1 MNARDDDA
9 DREQGFLGRWI
20 KRKAEVRDKAV
31 VETDESDEAG
41 SPVSG
46 ASKAEGAPG
55 EAPASEPVFDLS
67 TLPKLDEITAQTNIT
82 DFMRREVPAA
92 LRNAAL
98 RQAWAIDPAIRD
110 YVNPAREYAYDW
122 NIPGGVPGNGPI
134 EAGFDALKQVAEAFS
149 KPQGDHPFDLGED
162 TVVRSQEEVAA
173 LAEEPEP
180 ASPVRMSDAKMVA
193 QNTVNENK
201 NIIPDDVDEDR
212 STVSQETAPLRR
224 RHGGAAP
231 V

>member
-1 MNARDDDA
+1 MSARDDDA

-20 KRKAEVRDKAV
+20 KRKAEVRDHSEA
-31 VETDESDEAG
+31 ETEAKEE
-41 SPVSG
+41 
-46 ASKAEGAPG
+46 A
-55 EAPASEPVFDLS
+55 APAAREDGGAEQAGLRTAAQEPAFDLS
-67 TLPKLDEITAQTNIT
+67 KLPRLDEITAETNIT

-122 NIPGGVPGNGPI
+122 NVPGGVPGNGPI

-149 KPQGDHPFDLGED
+149 TPFGDNTLDLRNDTPVGPQGD
-162 TVVRSQEEVAA
+162 AA
-173 LAEEPEP
+173 TPNLEAQ
-180 ASPVRMSDAKMVA
+180 SPTPMRMSDLNKPE
-193 QNTVNENK
+193 QTVVLSEEK
-201 NIIPDDVDEDR
+201 ITSDEDGDER
-212 STVSQETAPLRR
+212 ATNSLAAGAPRR
-224 RHGGAAP
+224 RHGGASP